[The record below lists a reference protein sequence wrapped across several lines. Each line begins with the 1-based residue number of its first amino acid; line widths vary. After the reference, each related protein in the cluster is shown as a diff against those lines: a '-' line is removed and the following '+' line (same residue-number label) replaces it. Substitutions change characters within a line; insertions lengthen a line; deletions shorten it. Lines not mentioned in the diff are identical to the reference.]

1 MGLPRMDPYL
11 GMDLHRIYQQ
21 LPIVDPSY
29 QSFSRCWVWIC
40 MVVVL
45 RLDLLLALFLLLEQ
59 GEILWVLQME
69 GMSLDKRDG
78 GELLGG

>member
-29 QSFSRCWVWIC
+29 QSFSRCCWVWIC

-45 RLDLLLALFLLLEQ
+45 RLDLLLALSLLLEQ
-59 GEILWVLQME
+59 GEIRRVLQME
-69 GMSLDKRDG
+69 GMPLDKRDG
-78 GELLGG
+78 GEL